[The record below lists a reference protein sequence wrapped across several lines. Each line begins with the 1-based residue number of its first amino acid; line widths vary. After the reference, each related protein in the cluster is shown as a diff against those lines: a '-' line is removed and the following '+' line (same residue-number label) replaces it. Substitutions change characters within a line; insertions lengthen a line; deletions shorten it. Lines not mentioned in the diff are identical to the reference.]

1 MLKPVLRYALLAFVA
16 ISLVALVV
24 QSIRTGGVQTP
35 VAVAP
40 SAKASRLVAFYFHG
54 KKRCDACNSIER
66 LTHAALKPDTDTE
79 TVEIRSVDVDDP
91 THAHFVTDFAL
102 AVRTVVLAEEA
113 DGKYPR
119 WKRLDE
125 CWSRYEEPEDFTA
138 YLQAS
143 LKAFRTAP
151 ALATP

>member
-16 ISLVALVV
+16 VSLVTLVV
-24 QSIRTGGVQTP
+24 QSATAGGVQAP

-40 SAKASRLVAFYFHG
+40 TATASRLVAFYFHG

-66 LTHAALKPDTDTE
+66 LTLSALQADVDAG
-79 TVEIRSVDVDDP
+79 TVEIRSVNVDDP
-91 THAHFVTDFAL
+91 AHAHFVTDFEL
-102 AVRTVVLAEEA
+102 AVRTVVLAEEV
-113 DGKYPR
+113 GGRYPR

-125 CWSRYEEPEDFTA
+125 CWNLYEEPGDYAA

-143 LKAFRTAP
+143 LKDFRTAP
-151 ALATP
+151 AQVAP